1 MADPSEYRPT
11 SGSIPTEPG
20 VYRFRDPEGRV
31 VYVGKAKNLRSRLN
45 TYFQDFSSL
54 HTRTQSMVLTASSVD
69 WVTVGSEVEALVLEY
84 SWIKQYSPRFNVRFR
99 DDKSYPYLAIS
110 MSDKFP
116 RVSVVRETKR
126 KGTKYFGPYAHAWAV
141 RSTLDELTKV
151 FPVRTCRDGVFKQA
165 ERSQRAC
172 LLGYIDKCSAPCVRR
187 ISQEDYL
194 DLVNDLT
201 RFLSGQPGE
210 FLNRITERM
219 QLASAEMDYESAAK
233 WRDKSLAIQR
243 VLERN
248 SVVLAD
254 HTDADLLAATFTDLD
269 IGVQIFH
276 VRSGRITGE
285 RFMAVERI
293 EELEPSDY
301 IEKIVTKIYSDL
313 PPEGIPREILLSQEP
328 GNAAVLREWLA
339 QLREGPVDLRVPQR
353 GDKHTLMQTAIE
365 NAQQALA
372 RHTLERNSDLTVRT
386 QALNELQQV
395 LDLSEPPLR
404 IECIDISTLQGTN
417 TVASLVVFEDAVPK
431 KSEYRTFIIKGEKVD
446 DLSSIA
452 EVVSRRFRS
461 SSEAVNEVDAKSEAD
476 PRKFSYRPSLLVI
489 DGARGQVDAAMKALN
504 DHELDIPVIG
514 LAKRLEE
521 VWVAGSAEPVI
532 LARNSPALHLLQ
544 RVRDEAHRV
553 AIGLHRKRR
562 SANAI
567 SSELDSIPG
576 LGPQRR
582 KALLTQFGSIDA
594 IRKADIG
601 AIAQVPGIGPGL
613 AQTIREKLGTEGA

>member
-1 MADPSEYRPT
+1 MADPSEYRPA

-20 VYRFRDPEGRV
+20 VYRFRDSEGRV

-54 HTRTQSMVLTASSVD
+54 HTRTQSMLLTASSVD

-116 RVSVVRETKR
+116 RVSVVREAKR
-126 KGTKYFGPYAHAWAV
+126 KGTRYFGPYAHAWAV

-172 LLGYIDKCSAPCVRR
+172 LLGYIDKCSAPCVGR

-219 QLASAEMDYESAAK
+219 RLASAEMDYESAAK

-446 DLSSIA
+446 DLSSIT

-461 SSEAVNEVDAKSEAD
+461 SSEPD

-504 DHELDIPVIG
+504 DHELDIPVVG

-562 SANAI
+562 STAVI

-582 KALLTQFGSIDA
+582 KALLAQFGSLDA
-594 IRKADIG
+594 LRKADVG
-601 AIAQVPGIGPGL
+601 AISQVPGIGPGL
-613 AQTIREKLGTEGA
+613 AQTIHENLDTEGA